1 MKLTHRIIPVAMS
14 MLVAAG
20 TMVSCSNKDKERLA
34 QEEAINAATREELA
48 QAVNQRD
55 ELLQL
60 VNEINGDM
68 AQVKEIEGV
77 LSSSVYMEGDMPTQR
92 DQLRADLASLQKTLK
107 DRRERL
113 AELEAKLKKSNLDNN
128 NLTATINSL
137 RQQIDSQTEEINT
150 LTANLNSARAEIGK
164 LSTTV
169 DSLSTTVTNV
179 TGELTQ
185 AEERSQQLDAELNEC
200 YYVFASKKELK
211 EHKII
216 ETGFLR
222 KTKILK
228 GDFDQNFFTTADKRN
243 LSRLPLHAKKAKI
256 LTNQPAGSYSLE
268 KVDDQMVLVITNPDS
283 FWSLS
288 NYLVIEIDK

>member
-1 MKLTHRIIPVAMS
+1 MKFLHRIMPAAMA
-14 MLVAAG
+14 VIIAAG
-20 TMVSCSNKDKERLA
+20 TMVSCSNKDKEKLA

-48 QAVNQRD
+48 QAVSQRD

-92 DQLRADLASLQKTLK
+92 EQLRADLASIQKTLK
-107 DRRERL
+107 ERRERL
-113 AELEAKLKKSNLDNN
+113 AQLEAQLKKSNLDNN
-128 NLTATINSL
+128 SLTATINSL
-137 RQQIDSQTEEINT
+137 RQQIDSQTAEINN
-150 LTANLNSARAEIGK
+150 LTASLNTARAEIGK

-169 DSLSTTVTNV
+169 DSLSTTVTSV
-179 TGELTQ
+179 TDERNQ
-185 AEERSQQLDAELNEC
+185 AEKRSEELDNELNTC
-200 YYVFASKKELK
+200 YYAYGSKNELK
-211 EHKII
+211 QHKII

-228 GDFDQNFFTTADKRN
+228 GEFDQSFFTTADKRQ

-256 LTNQPAGSYSLE
+256 LTNQPSGSYTLE
-268 KVDDQMVLVITNPDS
+268 KVDNQMVLVITNPDA

-288 NYLVIEIDK
+288 NYLVIETDK